1 MKESESKKLAEAGKY
16 LAAGIMDGLQKYCQD
31 VYIAALENEEAI
43 DEAIKEIREDRGG
56 VI

>member
-16 LAAGIMDGLQKYCQD
+16 LAAGITEGLQKYCQD
-31 VYIAALENEEAI
+31 DYIAALENEEAI
-43 DEAIKEIREDRGG
+43 DEAIREIREDRG